1 MKYKLLSIVLLMI
14 TSLSLAQQRGSFWS
28 SPARANS
35 TPLDSRMNLPTRTL
49 LDLDLNAFKSSV
61 THAPQR
67 GDLHANSNIIVSLP
81 NSDGQMEN
89 FKVYE
94 NSNMDPAL
102 AARYPEIKSYIG
114 IGVENPTSTA
124 YFSVS
129 PLGFKSMV
137 IYADRSAV
145 FIEPVSQDL
154 ITYSVYKK
162 SDKVASL
169 NKFECRVIDNAQ
181 AQLATTITARPNAD
195 DATLRTFRLAMSV
208 TGEYTAYFGGTKAL
222 ALAGINNSLTRVN
235 GVFEKD
241 FGVHMNLI
249 ANTDLVIYTDATTDP
264 YDAATTGAGG
274 TWNQQLQTTLTNVI
288 GSANYDVGHLFGASG
303 GGGNAGCIACVCVN
317 PTTSVPLG
325 KGSGFT
331 SPADAIPAGDN
342 FDIDYVA
349 HEMGHQFGGNHTFTH
364 SNEGTIAQVEPG
376 SGSTIMGYAGI
387 TTLDVQPH
395 SDPYFHAVSIQQ
407 ITNYIKTTTCQTNT
421 ATGNAIP
428 TANAGLDY
436 TIPKSTPFM
445 LTGAGTDANGDALTY
460 DWEQMDSQTTSAA
473 PSATKTTGVDFR
485 SYNPST
491 NPSRYFPNMTTVL
504 AGGTTTA
511 GAEITVEALPS
522 VARTFNF
529 RFTVRDNHVGGPAN
543 NSDDMIVTVNAT
555 AGPFAVTS
563 PNTAVSYVGGSSQT
577 ITWNVAGTTANNVNC
592 ANVDILISTDGGATW
607 STLLAAT
614 PNDGTQAVTIPN
626 TPSTTCRIM
635 VKGSNHIFFD
645 VSNTN
650 FTITAGSTDTVA
662 PTAPTLTASGTTQTT
677 TSLSWTGATDNVAV
691 TGYDVY
697 QGTTLLGSTTT
708 ATTYAVSG
716 LTASTTYSFTVKA
729 KDAAGNVS
737 VASNAVSVTTLAPVP
752 DTTAPTAPTLTAS
765 GTTLTT
771 TNLSWTGA
779 TDNVGVTGYNV
790 YQGTTLLGSTTTAT
804 TFAVTGLTAS
814 TTYTFYVQAKDA
826 AGNIS
831 VASNTVSVTTL
842 TPDTTAPTAPTLTAS
857 GTTATTTN
865 LSWTGATDNIAVT
878 GYDVYQGTTLL
889 GSTTTATTY
898 AVSGLTASTTYSFT
912 VKAKDAAGNVSVA
925 SNTVSVTTLVASL
938 TYCASSATTTT
949 DEKIG
954 KVVFGTISN
963 TSTGTA
969 GYEDFTAL
977 STNVT
982 AGTANTITITP
993 NWTSTVYSE
1002 GYAVFIDYNH
1012 NGLFTDA
1019 GETVF
1024 TKAASTTTPITGTFT
1039 IPATAT
1045 LGATR
1050 MRVSLKYNGI
1060 PTSCETIAY
1069 GQVEDYTVN
1078 ILASAPDT
1086 MAPTAPTLTASGTTQ
1101 TTTNLSWTGA
1111 TDNVGVTG
1119 YNVYQGTTLLGSTT
1133 TATTFAVTGLTAS
1146 TTYTYYVQAKDA
1158 AGNVSV
1164 ASNTVSVTTLTPDT
1178 TAPTAPTLSASGTTA
1193 TTTNLSWTGATDN
1206 LGVTGYNVYKGT
1218 TLLGSTT
1225 TATTFAV
1232 TGLTASTAYTFY
1244 VQAKD
1249 AAGNVS
1255 VASNTVSV
1263 TTLVNTIT
1271 YCTSTSTITTDE
1283 KIGKVA
1289 FGTISNTSTG
1299 TAGYEDFTA
1308 LSTNVVRGTAYT
1320 ITITPSW
1327 TSTVYKEGY
1336 AVYIDYNGNGVFTDA
1351 GETVFTKAASTTTPV
1366 TGTFTIPTTAT
1377 LGATRMRVQMDYN
1390 AIPTSSCGSFTY
1402 GQVEDY
1408 TVNISLTAKM
1418 DETASNNAITFT
1430 LSPNPVNGDV
1440 LNIANLEQASDYR
1453 IFNMMGQELGN
1464 GKIENEGT
1472 INVGTL
1478 TSGTYLI
1485 EMANENG
1492 TTTKR
1497 FIKQ

>member
-1 MKYKLLSIVLLMI
+1 MKYKLLSIVMLMI

-35 TPLDSRMNLPTRTL
+35 TPLDSKMNLPTRTL
-49 LDLDLNAFKSSV
+49 LDLDLNAFKSSLSHV
-61 THAPQR
+61 PQR
-67 GDLHANSNIIVSLP
+67 GDLHANSSIIVSLP

-102 AARYPEIKSYIG
+102 AARYPEIKSYVGIG
-114 IGVENPTSTA
+114 IENPTSTA

-162 SDKVASL
+162 SDKAASL
-169 NKFECRVIDNAQ
+169 NKFECKVIDHAQ
-181 AQLATTITARPNAD
+181 AQLGTNITARPNAD
-195 DATLRTFRLAMSV
+195 DGTLRTFRLAMSV

-264 YDAATTGAGG
+264 YDAAATGAAGS
-274 TWNQQLQTTLTNVI
+274 WNQQLQTTLTNVI
-288 GSANYDVGHLFGASG
+288 GSANYDVGHLFGATG
-303 GGGNAGCIACVCVN
+303 GGGNAGCIACVCIN

-331 SPADAIPAGDN
+331 SPADGIPAGDN

-349 HEMGHQFGGNHTFTH
+349 HEMGHQFGGNHTFTF

-376 SGSTIMGYAGI
+376 SGTTIMGYAGI
-387 TTLDVQPH
+387 TGATDVQAH
-395 SDPYFHAVSIQQ
+395 SDPFFHAVSIQQ
-407 ITNYIKTTTCQTNT
+407 VTNYIKTTTCQTNT

-436 TIPKSTPFM
+436 TIPKGTAFM
-445 LTGAGTDANGDALTY
+445 LTGAGTDANADALTY
-460 DWEQMDSQTTSAA
+460 DWEEMDAGTSSTTY
-473 PSATKTTGVDFR
+473 PSVTATSGPAFKSFVT
-485 SYNPST
+485 ST
-491 NPSRYFPNMTTVL
+491 SPIRYFPQMSTVL
-504 AGGTTTA
+504 T
-511 GAEITVEALPS
+511 GATSWKWEAVPN
-522 VARTFNF
+522 VARTLNF
-529 RFTVRDNHVGGPAN
+529 RLTVRDNHAGGPAN
-543 NSDDMIVTVNAT
+543 NSDDMIVTVNTT
-555 AGPFAVTS
+555 AGPFTVTS
-563 PNTAVSYVGGSSQT
+563 PNTAVSYVGGSTQT
-577 ITWNVAGTTANNVNC
+577 VTWNVAGTTANNVNC
-592 ANVDILISTDGGATW
+592 ANVDILLSTDGGATW

-716 LTASTTYSFTVKA
+716 LTASTTYTFTVKA

-737 VASNAVSVTTLAPVP
+737 VASNAVAVTTLAPVP
-752 DTTAPTAPTLTAS
+752 DTTAPTAPTLSAS

-804 TFAVTGLTAS
+804 SFAVTGLTAS

-842 TPDTTAPTAPTLTAS
+842 TPDTTAPTAPTL
-857 GTTATTTN
+857 
-865 LSWTGATDNIAVT
+865 
-878 GYDVYQGTTLL
+878 
-889 GSTTTATTY
+889 
-898 AVSGLTASTTYSFT
+898 
-912 VKAKDAAGNVSVA
+912 
-925 SNTVSVTTLVASL
+925 
-938 TYCASSATTTT
+938 
-949 DEKIG
+949 
-954 KVVFGTISN
+954 
-963 TSTGTA
+963 
-969 GYEDFTAL
+969 
-977 STNVT
+977 
-982 AGTANTITITP
+982 
-993 NWTSTVYSE
+993 
-1002 GYAVFIDYNH
+1002 
-1012 NGLFTDA
+1012 
-1019 GETVF
+1019 
-1024 TKAASTTTPITGTFT
+1024 
-1039 IPATAT
+1039 
-1045 LGATR
+1045 
-1050 MRVSLKYNGI
+1050 
-1060 PTSCETIAY
+1060 
-1069 GQVEDYTVN
+1069 
-1078 ILASAPDT
+1078 
-1086 MAPTAPTLTASGTTQ
+1086 
-1101 TTTNLSWTGA
+1101 
-1111 TDNVGVTG
+1111 
-1119 YNVYQGTTLLGSTT
+1119 
-1133 TATTFAVTGLTAS
+1133 
-1146 TTYTYYVQAKDA
+1146 
-1158 AGNVSV
+1158 
-1164 ASNTVSVTTLTPDT
+1164 
-1178 TAPTAPTLSASGTTA
+1178 SASGTTA

-1206 LGVTGYNVYKGT
+1206 VAVTGYDVYKGT

-1232 TGLTASTAYTFY
+1232 TGLTASTAYTFT
-1244 VQAKD
+1244 VKAKD

-1263 TTLVNTIT
+1263 TTLANTVT

-1283 KIGKVA
+1283 KIGKVV

-1320 ITITPSW
+1320 ITITPNW
-1327 TSTVYKEGY
+1327 TSTKYKEGY

-1351 GETVFTKAASTTTPV
+1351 GEKVWTKAASTTTPV

-1390 AIPTSSCGSFTY
+1390 AIPSSSCGSFTY

-1418 DETASNNAITFT
+1418 DETASNTAITFT
-1430 LSPNPVNGDV
+1430 LYPNPVNGNV

-1464 GKIENEGT
+1464 GRIENEGT

-1485 EMANENG
+1485 EVSNENG